1 MIVVD
6 DRIQIPGPVAFDGL
20 EDLARQLHATQSR

>member
-1 MIVVD
+1 VD

-20 EDLARQLHATQSR
+20 EDFARQIHTMQSH